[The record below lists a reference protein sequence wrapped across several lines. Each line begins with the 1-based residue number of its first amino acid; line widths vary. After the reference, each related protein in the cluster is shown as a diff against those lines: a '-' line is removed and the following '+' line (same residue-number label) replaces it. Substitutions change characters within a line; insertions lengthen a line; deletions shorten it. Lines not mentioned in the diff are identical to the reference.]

1 MREVS
6 SIRTSH
12 KQHGFGIRSFSACSG
27 TKSIEDYMLRFPL
40 VAVLCTVLLAAC
52 ASTPSKPSN
61 DTVPT
66 PAAATSTPPPITTNT
81 QSNYALA
88 LSTLKDSLNY
98 SCEEPA
104 SGMANC
110 TSAQGAQ
117 VSVLDPGGVT
127 GHMPA
132 ADADTLTNAGIP
144 LLVLGDSPSFPGQV
158 VVANG

>member
-1 MREVS
+1 
-6 SIRTSH
+6 
-12 KQHGFGIRSFSACSG
+12 
-27 TKSIEDYMLRFPL
+27 MLRFPM
-40 VAVLCTVLLAAC
+40 VGVMCVLLLAAC
-52 ASTPSKPSN
+52 ASTPSKQSDNALVAEALATTTSP
-61 DTVPT
+61 PT
-66 PAAATSTPPPITTNT
+66 TAIM
-81 QSNYALA
+81 QSGYALA
-88 LSTLKDSLNY
+88 LSTLRESLNY
-98 SCEEPA
+98 ACEEPA

-144 LLVLGDSPSFPGQV
+144 ILVLGDSPSFPGQV